1 MVLTARVPGG
11 PNLLWEAHLY
21 QDELIQCQRGYG
33 DYVCSCGRF
42 AMSGGD
48 GMDSSTRV
56 PVVRLVMLDL
66 SCNSLISY

>member
-1 MVLTARVPGG
+1 
-11 PNLLWEAHLY
+11 
-21 QDELIQCQRGYG
+21 
-33 DYVCSCGRF
+33 
-42 AMSGGD
+42 MSGGD